1 MKRNETSHP
10 SQQGFTLVEALV
22 AMLVLT
28 FGLIAITNLFIVAA
42 SSNTVANH
50 STAAAAQAAE
60 VMERLKAIDF
70 NTLQPGGSLTGTC
83 GSPPCPATC
92 DPATDAAACMGAG
105 NFDMR
110 RSIDGVGTIN
120 VRWQII
126 NPGAG
131 GPGTL
136 FVAVRAWSEAPLAGD
151 RSRAEFTTFRTC
163 TLGTLCP

>member
-1 MKRNETSHP
+1 MRIQNARADHSE
-10 SQQGFTLVEALV
+10 QGFTLVEALV

-42 SSNTVANH
+42 GSNTVANH

-60 VMERLKAIDF
+60 VLERLKAIDF
-70 NTLQPGGSLTGTC
+70 NTLQPGGDLNNDVGT
-83 GSPPCPATC
+83 PNC
-92 DPATDAAACMGAG
+92 DPDTDANGCMAAAQY
-105 NFDMR
+105 NMR
-110 RSIDGVGTIN
+110 RPIDGVGFIK
-120 VRWQII
+120 VRWRIT

-136 FVAVRAWSEAPLAGD
+136 FIVVRAWSEAPLAGD
-151 RSRAEFTTFRTC
+151 RSRAEYTTFRTC

>member
-1 MKRNETSHP
+1 MAIQRENRKRAE
-10 SQQGFTLVEALV
+10 QGFTLVEALV

-42 SSNTVANH
+42 GSNTVANH

-60 VMERLKAIDF
+60 VMERLKAVDF
-70 NTLQPGGSLTGTC
+70 NTLQANGDLDNDIGTANC
-83 GSPPCPATC
+83 NP
-92 DPATDAAACMGAG
+92 DVDANGCMAPTQY
-105 NFDMR
+105 NMR
-110 RSIDGVGTIN
+110 RSIDGVGYIK
-120 VRWQII
+120 VRWKIT

-136 FVAVRAWSEAPLAGD
+136 FIVVRAWSQAPLAGE